1 VGGQAAGGSG
11 IGGSGGGGDQGA
23 SGGWGDGGSGGGGLS
38 DDDAY
43 LPREGS
49 FKALIFSRTGGFRA
63 DGAILGGQQMFEDL
77 AQEYGFEVEMT
88 EETDVFTEVGLR
100 EYEVVVFLETTGE
113 ILDATA
119 EAAFEQWMKERH
131 GAFVGTLRSADTEFE
146 WEFLDEVRGQ
156 NYEGHTA
163 ADAPVT
169 IEWNDDSLDF
179 PAVRGLPSPW
189 ERTGLWFRLAE
200 YPTWS
205 TKPGFRI
212 LGTVDLSWTGD
223 VIVRSAFS
231 FVREHDNFRSFY
243 TGFGHNPGVFDD
255 ELVRQHIARGL
266 LWAVRREHWLD

>member
-1 VGGQAAGGSG
+1 M
-11 IGGSGGGGDQGA
+11 GGSGGGGSQGE
-23 SGGWGDGGSGGGGLS
+23 SGGWGGGGAGEGGLS

-49 FKALIFSRTGGFRA
+49 FKALIFSRTGGWRA
-63 DGAILGGQQMFEDL
+63 ASAILVGQQMFEDL

-88 EETDVFTEVGLR
+88 EETAVFTEVGLR
-100 EYEVVVFLETTGE
+100 EYEVIVFLETSGE
-113 ILDATA
+113 VLDATA

-156 NYEGHTA
+156 NYEGHTTY
-163 ADAPVT
+163 DVPVT
-169 IEWNDDSLDF
+169 IEWNADSFDF

-212 LGTVDLSWTGD
+212 LSTVDLVWSGD